1 MDRGKA
7 YENYHEKKE
16 HTTVEF
22 PYNTYLC
29 TIPLDFLEVPFHWHE
44 EAELIVIKKGKGVVL
59 VDLCPYEVAAG
70 DIVFV
75 LPGQLHAIRQR
86 GGCVMEYE
94 NILFRSELLEGSGV
108 DLCSSHF
115 LQPLFS
121 GLVNFS
127 PYIGEH
133 CTYYETVSGCI
144 APIYSVCSRRPFGYQ
159 IAVKGFLFQL
169 LFALLTNHTMIQET
183 GSQTGHRKALEK
195 VKLVLAYVQ
204 RHYGRAISIEEIAGV
219 CHYSK
224 SHFMKFFKEAMGV
237 GFIQYLN
244 DYRLGIASQRL
255 LSGQEGILE
264 VAGSCGFEN
273 LSYFNRLFK
282 RKYGMSPG
290 QFRNQYV
297 SRKDNRL

>member
-144 APIYSVCSRRPFGYQ
+144 AQIDSVCSRRPFGYQ

-224 SHFMKFFKEAMGV
+224 SHFKEAMGV

>member
-1 MDRGKA
+1 MEHKKT
-7 YENYHEKKE
+7 YENYHEKKA
-16 HTTVEF
+16 HTSVEF

-44 EAELIVIKKGKGVVL
+44 EAELIAIKKGKGVVL
-59 VDLCPYEVAAG
+59 VDLSPYEVEAG

-86 GGCVMEYE
+86 GDCVMEYE
-94 NILFRSELLEGSGV
+94 NILFRAELLEGSGV
-108 DLCSSHF
+108 DLCSTHF
-115 LQPLFS
+115 LHPLFS

-127 PYIGEH
+127 PYIGAG
-133 CTYYETVSGCI
+133 CTYFETISACI
-144 APIYSVCSRRPFGYQ
+144 AQIDSVCSRRPFGYQ
-159 IAVKGFLFQL
+159 MAVKGFLFQL
-169 LFALLTNHTMIQET
+169 LFELVTNHTMAQET
-183 GSQTGHRKALEK
+183 GSLIGHRKALEK

-204 RHYGRAISIEEIAGV
+204 RNYGRAITIEEIAGV

-224 SHFMKFFKEAMGV
+224 SHFMKFFKEAMGM
-237 GFIQYLN
+237 GFVQYLN

-264 VAGSCGFEN
+264 VAASCGFEN

-282 RKYGMSPG
+282 RKYGISPS

-297 SRKDNRL
+297 SREENSL

>member
-1 MDRGKA
+1 M
-7 YENYHEKKE
+7 
-16 HTTVEF
+16 
-22 PYNTYLC
+22 
-29 TIPLDFLEVPFHWHE
+29 
-44 EAELIVIKKGKGVVL
+44 
-59 VDLCPYEVAAG
+59 
-70 DIVFV
+70 FV

-144 APIYSVCSRRPFGYQ
+144 AQIDSVCSRRPFGYQ

-183 GSQTGHRKALEK
+183 GSQTGHRKA
-195 VKLVLAYVQ
+195 
-204 RHYGRAISIEEIAGV
+204 
-219 CHYSK
+219 
-224 SHFMKFFKEAMGV
+224 AMGV